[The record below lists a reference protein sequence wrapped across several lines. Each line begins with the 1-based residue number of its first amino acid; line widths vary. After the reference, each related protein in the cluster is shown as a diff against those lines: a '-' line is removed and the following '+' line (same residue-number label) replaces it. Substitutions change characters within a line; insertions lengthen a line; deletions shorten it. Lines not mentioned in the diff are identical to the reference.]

1 MIIDI
6 IIYLFLCIGLY
17 FMILNIYIPTE
28 YMHLLLFFTIK
39 ILIDYRKCNISYLE
53 CKIRN
58 VKKEEGYLNYLINS
72 VCDIKYRKDF
82 GIFLF
87 IVCIFIIYD
96 IVKRFY

>member
-1 MIIDI
+1 MIIES

-17 FMILNIYIPTE
+17 FMILNIYIPTH

-39 ILIDYRKCNISYLE
+39 ILIDYRKCTVSYLE

-58 VKKEEGYLNYLINS
+58 VPKEEGYINYLINGLS
-72 VCDIKYRKDF
+72 DIKYHRDF
-82 GIFLF
+82 GILLF

-96 IVKRFY
+96 IIKRFS